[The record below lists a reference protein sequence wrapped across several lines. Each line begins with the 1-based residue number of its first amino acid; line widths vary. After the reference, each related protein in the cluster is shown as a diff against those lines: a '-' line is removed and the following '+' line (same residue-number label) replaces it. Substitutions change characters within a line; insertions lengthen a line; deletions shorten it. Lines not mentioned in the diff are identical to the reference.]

1 MPDDMDRAT
10 ALTEALTA
18 DAIQA
23 ARPRG
28 EGSPTCVVCGEDI
41 PARRRETMP
50 TARHCVRCLEAME
63 KARAR

>member
-10 ALTEALTA
+10 ALTETLTA
-18 DAIQA
+18 AAIEA

-28 EGSPTCVVCGEDI
+28 QGSPTCDACGEDI
-41 PARRRETMP
+41 PALRRQKMP